1 MNKPLQLCRL
11 LLAALVFLS
20 LSALSASQ
28 PNVVILL
35 ADDMGS
41 GDLGCYGGPVK
52 TPNIDSLA
60 KQGSRFSTFYS
71 GCAVCSPSRA
81 VLMTGRQ
88 HIRAGVYN
96 WIYDQTQNSHLL
108 EREVTLAEILK
119 KAGYETAHFGKWHLG
134 LPMGDRDKPTP
145 SNHGFDYW
153 FATANNAEPSHHNPV
168 NFVRNGSPVGEIQG
182 YSCQIV
188 ADEAIQWLDTVRKG
202 DAPFFL
208 NVWFHEPHQK
218 IAAPDALV
226 DQQTGPAHTTGLAA
240 AQENT
245 ARLYSAT
252 IANEDLA
259 VGRLLRKLE
268 EIAPREDTL
277 IIYASDNGS
286 YLQNRNSGLRG
297 QKGVNWEGG
306 LRVPGIFSWPGTI
319 YEGKIVKTPG
329 GLVDVLPTVCSLL
342 DLPPPKDRHLDGA
355 DLAPL
360 LMGKYKDFKR
370 DQPFFWFLR
379 RSKPIVALRDGKYSL
394 VGYRD
399 NPDLSANNMLDET
412 WIPLMKNLG
421 FIDYELYDLQQDP
434 NQSTNIAAEKPEIAE
449 RLKKKLLEI
458 NAGVMAEGVDW
469 HLGMQ
474 AGNE

>member
-1 MNKPLQLCRL
+1 MAKIFPIIFRFVLFAIFVVPLT
-11 LLAALVFLS
+11 AA
-20 LSALSASQ
+20 Q
-28 PNVVILL
+28 RPNVVILL

-41 GDLGCYGGPVK
+41 GDLGCYGGPVN
-52 TPNIDSLA
+52 TPNIDSIA
-60 KQGSRFSTFYS
+60 EQGARFATFYS

-108 EREVTLAEILK
+108 ESEVTIAEVLK
-119 KAGYETAHFGKWHLG
+119 AAGYETAHVGKWHLG
-134 LPMGDRDKPTP
+134 LTMDDRVKPSP
-145 SNHGFDYW
+145 ADHGFDYW
-153 FATANNAEPSHHNPV
+153 FATHNNAEPSHHNPV
-168 NFVRNGSPVGEIQG
+168 NFIRNGQPVGEIKG

-188 ADEAIQWLDTVRKG
+188 ADEAIHWLDNVRKG

-226 DQQTGPAHTTGLAA
+226 EQQDGPAHTNSLQGS
-240 AQENT
+240 QEKI

-252 IANEDLA
+252 IANEDIA

-268 EIAPREDTL
+268 EVAPKEDTL

-286 YLQNRNSGLRG
+286 YLRNRNSGLRG

-306 LRVPGIFSWPGTI
+306 IRVPGIFSWPGTI
-319 YEGKIVKTPG
+319 YEGKTVKMPG
-329 GLVDVLPTVCSLL
+329 GLVDVLPTLCSLL
-342 DLPPPKDRHLDGA
+342 DLPLPADRHLDGT

-360 LMGKYKDFKR
+360 LKGKYKDFKR
-370 DQPFFWFLR
+370 SQPFFWFLR
-379 RSKPIVALRDGKYSL
+379 RSRPIVALRDGKYSL

-399 NPDLSANNMLDET
+399 NADLSDNNMLDEN
-412 WIPLMKNLG
+412 WIPLMKELG
-421 FIDYELYDLQQDP
+421 FINYELYDLKQDP
-434 NQSTNIAAEKPEIAE
+434 KQTTNIAAENPEVTQ
-449 RLKKKLLEI
+449 RLKEKLLRI
-458 NAGVMAEGVDW
+458 NASVMDDGVDW

-474 AGNE
+474 AENR